1 MSDRTANGFMLSAAL
16 HVLAAGALFLGYLIG
31 DQASKAAP
39 KVLELV
45 AGAGDNYTATEA
57 PALGEPGGIKIAIP
71 EPPAPTP
78 APAQSEPIPIT
89 PAPIQAAPEKTPPP
103 AAKPVEKI
111 PDFAKDVKRIAT
123 KRQQRLEARDRRIR
137 EAQEKK
143 ERKEREAAARK
154 AREEELNKRRMT
166 KEEFDRLNKGKAAP
180 SPKSPRPTKV
190 ARIDAEGIKAGVIGG
205 STANKIGGAGGT
217 ALTREQGDAIDE
229 YTALLA
235 QKIKTEL
242 DEKPGVGAGLIVE
255 VQIRILADGSI
266 TGFRIT
272 RSSGSADFDDAV
284 REALGKIKLPRRPA
298 GLSELQRFPIRGV
311 E

>member
-16 HVLAAGALFLGYLIG
+16 HALAVGALFLGYLIG
-31 DQASKAAP
+31 EQTSKAAP

-45 AGAGDNYTATEA
+45 AGEGDNYTATEA
-57 PALGEPGGIKIAIP
+57 PALGVPGGIKIAIP
-71 EPPAPTP
+71 EPPAP
-78 APAQSEPIPIT
+78 AQPEPIPIT
-89 PAPIQAAPEKTPPP
+89 PAPIQAAPERTAPP

-111 PDFAKDVKRIAT
+111 PDFARDVKRIAT

-143 ERKEREAAARK
+143 EREAAARK

-166 KEEFDRLNKGKAAP
+166 KADFDKKYGSKSAAP
-180 SPKSPRPTKV
+180 SKSPRPAKV

-205 STANKIGGAGGT
+205 SAANRTGGAGGQ

-255 VQIRILADGSI
+255 VQIRIMADGSI

-272 RSSGSADFDDAV
+272 RSSGSADFDQAV
-284 REALGKIKLPRRPA
+284 REALGNIKLPRRPV